1 MNTIHSIHPEAFL
14 GDKVEVGPFTTIEK
28 NVEIGEGTWIGPNVT
43 LMSGTRIGKNCKIFP
58 GAVIGA
64 IPQDLKFSGEETLAL
79 IGDHTT
85 IRECVTINRGTS
97 DTGKTEVG
105 SHNLIMAYSHIAH
118 DCKIGNYCV
127 FSNNSTLAGHITVGN
142 HVILAGLVAI
152 HQFCSVGDYAFVGGG
167 AKVRKDIPPYVKAAR
182 EPISYAGVNSVGLRR
197 KGFTAEKIQEI
208 QSIYRIL
215 FQNNLNTSNA
225 VRVIE
230 AEQIASPERDLILQF
245 IQQSKRGLM
254 KGYF

>member
-1 MNTIHSIHPEAFL
+1 M
-14 GDKVEVGPFTTIEK
+14 
-28 NVEIGEGTWIGPNVT
+28 
-43 LMSGTRIGKNCKIFP
+43 
-58 GAVIGA
+58 
-64 IPQDLKFSGEETLAL
+64 
-79 IGDHTT
+79 
-85 IRECVTINRGTS
+85 
-97 DTGKTEVG
+97 
-105 SHNLIMAYSHIAH
+105 
-118 DCKIGNYCV
+118 

>member
-1 MNTIHSIHPEAFL
+1 
-14 GDKVEVGPFTTIEK
+14 
-28 NVEIGEGTWIGPNVT
+28 
-43 LMSGTRIGKNCKIFP
+43 MSGTRIGKNCKIFP

>member
-1 MNTIHSIHPEAFL
+1 
-14 GDKVEVGPFTTIEK
+14 
-28 NVEIGEGTWIGPNVT
+28 
-43 LMSGTRIGKNCKIFP
+43 
-58 GAVIGA
+58 
-64 IPQDLKFSGEETLAL
+64 
-79 IGDHTT
+79 
-85 IRECVTINRGTS
+85 
-97 DTGKTEVG
+97 
-105 SHNLIMAYSHIAH
+105 
-118 DCKIGNYCV
+118 
-127 FSNNSTLAGHITVGN
+127 
-142 HVILAGLVAI
+142 
-152 HQFCSVGDYAFVGGG
+152 
-167 AKVRKDIPPYVKAAR
+167 VKAAR